1 MLTKGPAK
9 KVTIYVNED
18 TMHHHVPLY
27 ESILNFLMH
36 HGVSGATA
44 TRAMAGFGAHHVV
57 HTTKIEVL
65 SYSLPIC
72 VEFIETTERVE
83 ELLPTLYDMVTDGLI
98 EVHDTTVVKIA
109 MKEKRPEPARAHERR
124 QGPAKLMRIFV
135 GEADR
140 WKGEPLYDA
149 IVKKL
154 RMLNI
159 SGATVYQGILGYGAK
174 GHTHKQHFF
183 HISKDLPIMI
193 AVVDSAE
200 KLAAAAVE
208 IERMIEDG
216 LIVTS
221 DVELIRLVHS
231 HTLEEAS
238 DVRSESR

>member
-18 TMHHHVPLY
+18 TKHHHVPLY
-27 ESILNFLMH
+27 ESILTFLMH
-36 HGVSGATA
+36 HGVSGATV
-44 TRAMAGFGAHHVV
+44 TRAMAGFGAHRVV

-65 SYSLPIC
+65 SYSLPIRL
-72 VEFIETTERVE
+72 EFIDTAERVE
-83 ELLPTLYDMVTDGLI
+83 ELLPTLYDMLTDGLI

-109 MKEKRPEPARAHERR
+109 MKEKRPEPAHVHERK
-124 QGPAKLMRIFV
+124 QGPARLMRIFV

-140 WKGEPLYDA
+140 WRGEPLYDA

-154 RMLNI
+154 RMMDI

-174 GHTHKQHFF
+174 GHTHRQHLF
-183 HISKDLPIMI
+183 HLSRDLPVMI

-200 KLAAAAVE
+200 KLAAAAAE
-208 IERMIEDG
+208 IEGMIEDG

-221 DVELIRLVHS
+221 DVELIRLVHK
-231 HTLEEAS
+231 HTLEDAS